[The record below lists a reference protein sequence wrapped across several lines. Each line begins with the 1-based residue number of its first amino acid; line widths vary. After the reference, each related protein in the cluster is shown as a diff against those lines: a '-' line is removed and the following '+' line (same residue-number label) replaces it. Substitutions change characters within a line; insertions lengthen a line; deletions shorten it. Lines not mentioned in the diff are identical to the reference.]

1 MSSEPAQAEP
11 QLSQEELENIEL
23 AAGSLITQSKT
34 YKIVDRL
41 GEGGFGKVYKVFD
54 PIMNRYSA
62 LKMMKMSVPEDE
74 RRRFRQEARLC
85 GTFMH
90 PNLIR
95 TLEVGTTKEHG
106 LFWFAM
112 DYLEGSDL
120 LGYLNRGQHL
130 SFAHLREIFSQT
142 LDALTHVHAR
152 NFVHC
157 DIKPANIFV
166 AIDLYDPNLR
176 LVKLIDFGVA
186 MDLTNQDPAPKG
198 TARTAR
204 IMGDPFY
211 MPPEQ
216 TYANPKL
223 DARSDLY
230 ALGITFYEMVTNG
243 HHPFEDLFEQ
253 HPREALMAQRERIPA
268 PPSTYLPADIDPEH
282 ASDID
287 GFFAT
292 ATAKNPNERF
302 PSAAIMKRAL
312 QHVVDPQG
320 E

>member
-1 MSSEPAQAEP
+1 MSPEPTDAAEP
-11 QLSQEELENIEL
+11 LGEELENIEL
-23 AAGSLITQSKT
+23 DPGTLITQSKT
-34 YKIVDRL
+34 YKIVGRL

-54 PIMNRYSA
+54 PIMNRYAA
-62 LKMMKMSVPEDE
+62 LKMMKMNVPEEE

-90 PNLIR
+90 SNLIR

-112 DYLEGSDL
+112 EYLEGSDL
-120 LGYLNRGQHL
+120 LGYLNRGQIL
-130 SFAHLREIFSQT
+130 SFAQLREVFIQT

-152 NFVHC
+152 KFVHC

-166 AIDLYDPNLR
+166 ATDLYDPNLR

-186 MDLTNQDPAPKG
+186 KDLSDDSPAPSK
-198 TARTAR
+198 R

-216 TYANPKL
+216 TYANAQL

-230 ALGITFYEMVTNG
+230 ALGMTFYEMVTG
-243 HHPFEDLFEQ
+243 GRHPFEELFEQ
-253 HPREALMAQRERIPA
+253 HPREALLAQRERVA
-268 PPSTYLPADIDPEH
+268 SPPSTFLTGVHPEH
-282 ASDID
+282 ASDVD
-287 GFFAT
+287 AFFAT
-292 ATAKNPNERF
+292 ATAKRPEERF
-302 PSAAIMKRAL
+302 PSAEIMKRAL
-312 QHVVDPQG
+312 RHVVGPDG
-320 E
+320 R

>member
-1 MSSEPAQAEP
+1 MSAEVNEAEP
-11 QLSQEELENIEL
+11 LAEQSATNVELEP
-23 AAGSLITQSKT
+23 GTLITQSKT
-34 YKIVDRL
+34 YKIVGRL

-54 PIMNRYSA
+54 PIMNRYAA
-62 LKMMKMSVPEDE
+62 LKMMKMDVPEEE

-90 PNLIR
+90 PNLVR
-95 TLEVGTTKEHG
+95 TLEVGTTKDHG

-112 DYLEGSDL
+112 EYLEGSDL
-120 LGYLNRGQHL
+120 LGYLTREQVL
-130 SFAHLREIFSQT
+130 SFAHLREVFTQT

-166 AIDLYDPNLR
+166 ATDLWDPNLR

-186 MDLTNQDPAPKG
+186 RDLSDPSPAPS
-198 TARTAR
+198 RR

-216 TYANPKL
+216 TYANPIL
-223 DARSDLY
+223 DARADLY
-230 ALGITFYEMVTNG
+230 ALGITFYEMVTGG
-243 HHPFEDLFEQ
+243 HHPFEDLFDK
-253 HPREALMAQRERIPA
+253 HPREALMAQRERIPV
-268 PPSTYLPADIDPEH
+268 PPSVFLGDEVDAEH
-282 ASDID
+282 KSDID

-292 ATAKNPNERF
+292 ATAKHPDERF
-302 PSAAIMKRAL
+302 PSAEIMKRAL
-312 QHVVDPQG
+312 QHIVGPRG

>member
-1 MSSEPAQAEP
+1 MSDEPTIGERQAEGVDLEP
-11 QLSQEELENIEL
+11 GTLLS
-23 AAGSLITQSKT
+23 QSKT
-34 YKIVDRL
+34 YKVVGRL

-54 PIMNRYSA
+54 PIMNRYAA
-62 LKMMKMSVPEDE
+62 LKMIKMNVPEDE

-90 PNLIR
+90 PNLVR

-120 LGYLNRGQHL
+120 LGYLNRGEQL
-130 SFAHLREIFSQT
+130 TWAQIREIMSQT

-152 NFVHC
+152 KFVHC

-166 AIDLYDPNLR
+166 ATDIYDPNLR

-186 MDLTNQDPAPKG
+186 RDLSDPNPPSS
-198 TARTAR
+198 RR

-216 TYANPKL
+216 TYANPTL
-223 DARSDLY
+223 DGRSDLY
-230 ALGITFYEMVTNG
+230 ALGVTFYELVTNG
-243 HHPFEDLFEQ
+243 RHPLEDLFEQ
-253 HPREALMAQRERIPA
+253 HPRNALIAQRERIPV
-268 PPSTYLPADIDPEH
+268 PPSSHLPAEIDAEH
-282 ASDID
+282 RSDID

-292 ATAKNPNERF
+292 ATAKDPNERF
-302 PSAAIMKRAL
+302 PSAEIMKRAL
-312 QHVVDPQG
+312 QHVVGPNG
-320 E
+320 ESS

>member
-1 MSSEPAQAEP
+1 VSGEANDSDPKLAE
-11 QLSQEELENIEL
+11 QDVTNIEL
-23 AAGSLITQSKT
+23 EPGTLITQSKT

-54 PIMNRYSA
+54 PIMNRYAA
-62 LKMMKMSVPEDE
+62 LKMMKMDVPEEE

-90 PNLIR
+90 PNLVR

-112 DYLEGSDL
+112 EYLEGSDL
-120 LGYLNRGQHL
+120 LGYLNRKQL
-130 SFAHLREIFSQT
+130 LTFPQLREVFLQT

-166 AIDLYDPNLR
+166 ATDLWDPNLR

-186 MDLTNQDPAPKG
+186 RDLSDPSPPPS
-198 TARTAR
+198 RR

-216 TYANPKL
+216 TYANPTL

-230 ALGITFYEMVTNG
+230 ALGMTFYEMVTG
-243 HHPFEDLFEQ
+243 GRHPFEDLFEQ
-253 HPREALMAQRERIPA
+253 HPREALLAQRERMPA
-268 PPSTYLPADIDPEH
+268 PPSTFMPDDTDPEH
-282 ASDID
+282 KSDVD

-292 ATAKNPNERF
+292 ATAKNPDERF
-302 PSAAIMKRAL
+302 PSAEIMKRAL
-312 QHVVDPQG
+312 QHIVGPRG
-320 E
+320 N

>member
-1 MSSEPAQAEP
+1 MSPEPAAQEDAP
-11 QLSQEELENIEL
+11 IGEELDKIDL
-23 AAGSLITQSKT
+23 APGTMITQSKA
-34 YKIVDRL
+34 YKVVGHL

-54 PIMNRYSA
+54 PIMNRYVA
-62 LKMMKMSVPEDE
+62 LKMMKMNVPEEE

-95 TLEVGTTKEHG
+95 TLEVGTTKEQG

-112 DYLEGSDL
+112 EYLEGSDL
-120 LGYLNRGQHL
+120 LGYLNRGQTL
-130 SFAHLREIFSQT
+130 TFPQLREVFTQT
-142 LDALTHVHAR
+142 LHALTHVHAR
-152 NFVHC
+152 RFVHC

-166 AIDLYDPNLR
+166 ATDLYDPGLR

-186 MDLTNQDPAPKG
+186 RDLSDDSPPPS
-198 TARTAR
+198 RR

-216 TYANPKL
+216 TYANPTL

-230 ALGITFYEMVTNG
+230 ALGITFYELVTGG
-243 HHPFEDLFEQ
+243 HHPFEDLFEE
-253 HPREALMAQRERIPA
+253 HPREALLAQRERIPQ
-268 PPSTYLPADIDPEH
+268 PPSTFMGPDVDPEH
-282 ASDID
+282 KSDVD

-292 ATAKNPNERF
+292 ATAKDPNERF
-302 PSAAIMKRAL
+302 PSAEIMSRAL
-312 QHVVDPQG
+312 AHVVDPQPAS
-320 E
+320 

>member
-1 MSSEPAQAEP
+1 
-11 QLSQEELENIEL
+11 
-23 AAGSLITQSKT
+23 
-34 YKIVDRL
+34 
-41 GEGGFGKVYKVFD
+41 
-54 PIMNRYSA
+54 MNRYAA
-62 LKMMKMSVPEDE
+62 LKMMKMNVPEE
-74 RRRFRQEARLC
+74 EHRRFRQEARLC

-95 TLEVGTTKEHG
+95 TLEVGTTKEQG

-112 DYLEGSDL
+112 EYLEGSDL
-120 LGYLNRGQHL
+120 LGYLNRGQIL
-130 SFAHLREIFSQT
+130 TFPQLREVFSQT

-166 AIDLYDPNLR
+166 ATDLFDPNLR

-186 MDLTNQDPAPKG
+186 RDLADPNPPPS
-198 TARTAR
+198 RR

-216 TYANPKL
+216 TYANPTL

-230 ALGITFYEMVTNG
+230 ALGITFYEMVTG
-243 HHPFEDLFEQ
+243 GRHPFEELFEQ
-253 HPREALMAQRERIPA
+253 HPREALIAQRERIPA
-268 PPSTYLPADIDPEH
+268 PPSTFMAADLDPEH
-282 ASDID
+282 KSDID

-292 ATAKNPNERF
+292 ATAKDPDERF
-302 PSAAIMKRAL
+302 PSAEVMKRAL
-312 QHVVDPQG
+312 THIVGPRG
-320 E
+320 

>member
-1 MSSEPAQAEP
+1 MSEHQNAQTPIGELP
-11 QLSQEELENIEL
+11 VEGVELEP
-23 AAGSLITQSKT
+23 GTLITQSKT
-34 YKIVDRL
+34 YKIVSRL

-54 PIMNRYSA
+54 PIMNRYAA
-62 LKMMKMSVPEDE
+62 LKMIKTNVPEDE

-95 TLEVGTTKEHG
+95 TLEVGTTQDHG

-112 DYLEGSDL
+112 EYLEGSDL
-120 LGYLNRGQHL
+120 LGYLSRGELLRWRQI
-130 SFAHLREIFSQT
+130 REIFSQT

-152 NFVHC
+152 KFVHC

-166 AIDLYDPNLR
+166 ATDLYDSNLR

-186 MDLTNQDPAPKG
+186 RDLSDPSPPSS
-198 TARTAR
+198 RR

-216 TYANPKL
+216 TYANPQL
-223 DARSDLY
+223 DPRSDLY
-230 ALGITFYEMVTNG
+230 ALGITFYELITGG
-243 HHPFEDLFEQ
+243 HHPLEDLFEV
-253 HPREALMAQRERIPA
+253 HPREALIAQRERPFV
-268 PPSTYLPADIDPEH
+268 PPSAYFGEHVDPEH
-282 ASDID
+282 KSDVD

-292 ATAKNPNERF
+292 ATAKNPAERF
-302 PSAAIMKRAL
+302 PSAEIMKRAL
-312 QHVVDPQG
+312 LHVVGPDG
-320 E
+320 T

>member
-1 MSSEPAQAEP
+1 VTGEPADAELDG
-11 QLSQEELENIEL
+11 QDLENIEL
-23 AAGSLITQSKT
+23 EPGTLITQSKT
-34 YKIVDRL
+34 YKIVSRL

-54 PIMNRYSA
+54 PIMNRYAA
-62 LKMMKMSVPEDE
+62 LKMMKMNVPEEE

-95 TLEVGTTKEHG
+95 TLEVGTTKDHG
-106 LFWFAM
+106 LFWFSM

-120 LGYLNRGQHL
+120 LGYLNRSQVL
-130 SFAHLREIFSQT
+130 TFPQLREVFSQT

-152 NFVHC
+152 KFVHC

-166 AIDLYDPNLR
+166 STDLYDSNLR

-186 MDLTNQDPAPKG
+186 KDLADPNPAPS
-198 TARTAR
+198 RR

-216 TYANPKL
+216 TYANPTL
-223 DARSDLY
+223 DARADLY
-230 ALGITFYEMVTNG
+230 ALGMTFYEMVTNG
-243 HHPFEDLFEQ
+243 HHPFEDLFES
-253 HPREALMAQRERIPA
+253 HPREALLAQRERIPT
-268 PPSTYLPADIDPEH
+268 PPSTWLEAGVHAEH

-287 GFFAT
+287 SFFST
-292 ATAKNPNERF
+292 ATAKNPDERF
-302 PSAAIMKRAL
+302 PNAEIMKRAL
-312 QHVVDPQG
+312 QHVVGPSGQ
-320 E
+320 

>member
-1 MSSEPAQAEP
+1 VSDEATDAEP
-11 QLSQEELENIEL
+11 ELAADAVNIEL
-23 AAGSLITQSKT
+23 ELGTHLTQSKT
-34 YKIVDRL
+34 YKIVSRL

-54 PIMNRYSA
+54 PIMNRYAA
-62 LKMMKMSVPEDE
+62 LKMMKMDVPEEE

-90 PNLIR
+90 PNLVR

-112 DYLEGSDL
+112 EYLEGSDL
-120 LGYLNRGQHL
+120 FGYLSRGQIL
-130 SFAHLREIFSQT
+130 SFPQLREVFSQT
-142 LDALTHVHAR
+142 LDALNHVHAR

-166 AIDLYDPNLR
+166 ATDLWDPNLR

-186 MDLTNQDPAPKG
+186 RDLSDPSPAPSK
-198 TARTAR
+198 R

-216 TYANPKL
+216 TYANPTL

-230 ALGITFYEMVTNG
+230 ALGITFYEMVTGG

-268 PPSTYLPADIDPEH
+268 PPSVFMGDDVDAEH
-282 ASDID
+282 KSDID
-287 GFFAT
+287 GFVAT
-292 ATAKNPNERF
+292 ATAKNPDERF
-302 PSAAIMKRAL
+302 PSAEIMKRAL
-312 QHVVDPQG
+312 QHIVGPRG
-320 E
+320 H

>member
-1 MSSEPAQAEP
+1 MSDQAQGGVVIGEEGT
-11 QLSQEELENIEL
+11 SVELEP
-23 AAGSLITQSKT
+23 GTLITQSKT
-34 YKIVDRL
+34 YKIVGRL

-54 PIMNRYSA
+54 PIMNRYAA
-62 LKMMKMSVPEDE
+62 LKMMKMNVPEEE

-90 PNLIR
+90 PNLVR
-95 TLEVGTTKEHG
+95 TLEVGTTQEHG

-120 LGYLNRGQHL
+120 MGYLNRGEAL
-130 SFAHLREIFSQT
+130 SWPQIREIMAQT

-157 DIKPANIFV
+157 DIKPGNIFV
-166 AIDLYDPNLR
+166 ATDLYDPNLR

-186 MDLTNQDPAPKG
+186 KDLSDTSPPPSK
-198 TARTAR
+198 R

-216 TYANPKL
+216 TYANPTL

-230 ALGITFYEMVTNG
+230 ALGITFYELVTNG
-243 HHPFEDLFEQ
+243 RHPLEDLFEVN
-253 HPREALMAQRERIPA
+253 PREALMAQRERPHT
-268 PPSTYLPADIDPEH
+268 PPSAYMDPGLNAEH
-282 ASDID
+282 RSDVD
-287 GFFAT
+287 AFFAS
-292 ATAKNPNERF
+292 ATAKNPAERF
-302 PSAAIMKRAL
+302 PTAEIMKRAM
-312 QHVVDPQG
+312 QHIEGP
-320 E
+320 

>member
-1 MSSEPAQAEP
+1 MSEEPALGTPEI
-11 QLSQEELENIEL
+11 ENVELET
-23 AAGSLITQSKT
+23 GTVITQSKS
-34 YKIVDRL
+34 YKIVGRL

-54 PIMNRYSA
+54 PIMNRYAA
-62 LKMMKMSVPEDE
+62 LKMMKMNVPEEE

-95 TLEVGTTKEHG
+95 TIEVGTLKEHG

-112 DYLEGSDL
+112 EYLEGADL
-120 LGYLNRGQHL
+120 AVYLSRDQKL
-130 SFAHLREIFSQT
+130 TWPQLREVFSQT

-152 NFVHC
+152 KFVHC

-166 AIDLYDPNLR
+166 ATDLYDPTLR

-186 MDLTNQDPAPKG
+186 RDLSDENPPPS
-198 TARTAR
+198 RR
-204 IMGDPFY
+204 IMGDPYY

-216 TYANPKL
+216 TYANPSL

-230 ALGITFYEMVTNG
+230 ALGMTFYEMLTNG
-243 HHPFEDLFEQ
+243 RHPFEELFEA
-253 HPREALMAQRERIPA
+253 HPREALIAQRERIPE
-268 PPSTYLPADIDPEH
+268 PPSEFMPRDLHPEH
-282 ASDID
+282 KSDVD

-292 ATAKNPNERF
+292 ATAKNPDERF
-302 PSAAIMKRAL
+302 PSAEIMKRAL
-312 QHVVDPQG
+312 QHVVGPDG
-320 E
+320 EEP